1 MDNIW
6 TLVVAL
12 ENAQAYLSLANVKT
26 ASSNGLSEIIP
37 TAVKADLTAAT
48 LALLT

>member
-1 MDNIW
+1 MNNVC

-12 ENAQAYLSLANVKT
+12 ENAQTYLSLANVKT
-26 ASSNGLSEIIP
+26 ASSDGLSEIVP

-48 LALLT
+48 LTLLA